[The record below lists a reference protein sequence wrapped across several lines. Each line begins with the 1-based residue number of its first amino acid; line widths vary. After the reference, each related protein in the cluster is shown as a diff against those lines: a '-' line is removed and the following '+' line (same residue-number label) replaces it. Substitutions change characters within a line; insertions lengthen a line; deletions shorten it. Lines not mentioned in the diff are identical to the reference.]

1 MLHVLNSAITT
12 REIWDSQEA
21 LGPET
26 LIATLRNTWEKAFQH
41 SSWTIRG
48 VLRRLLGRVFKGL
61 HGIILKG
68 VLRKKLKGMLRGFL
82 GGMFRGV
89 LGVLPGGLLRE
100 VLGGVLEGLLILVL
114 KTLLNSFQRAVQRDA

>member
-1 MLHVLNSAITT
+1 MLHVLNSVITT

-68 VLRKKLKGMLRGFL
+68 VLRGFL
-82 GGMFRGV
+82 GGMPRGV
-89 LGVLPGGLLRE
+89 LGVLLGGLLRQ